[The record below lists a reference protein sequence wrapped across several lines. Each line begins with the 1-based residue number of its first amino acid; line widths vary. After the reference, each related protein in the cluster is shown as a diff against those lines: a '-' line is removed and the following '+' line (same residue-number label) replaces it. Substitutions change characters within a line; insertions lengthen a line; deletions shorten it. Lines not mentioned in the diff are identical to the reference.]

1 MRIEHL
7 ALNVNNPAELTEW
20 LCDNLDMRILRQFG
34 NPPNAFFVA
43 DSEEHTVLEIY
54 KNPDGPI
61 PDYAAMNPLT
71 LHLAFV
77 ADDVAGARERLLAAG
92 ATSVSVAVKTP
103 GGDELAMVRAPGGLA
118 IQLMKRATPFV

>member
-43 DSEEHTVLEIY
+43 DSEEHTVLEIS
-54 KNPDGPI
+54 
-61 PDYAAMNPLT
+61 MNPLT
-71 LHLAFV
+71 LPRAFV

-92 ATSVSVAVKTP
+92 ATSVSDAVKTP

>member
-43 DSEEHTVLEIY
+43 DSEEHTVL
-54 KNPDGPI
+54 GS
-61 PDYAAMNPLT
+61 T
-71 LHLAFV
+71 
-77 ADDVAGARERLLAAG
+77 RTR
-92 ATSVSVAVKTP
+92 T
-103 GGDELAMVRAPGGLA
+103 APFR
-118 IQLMKRATPFV
+118 ITRP